1 MTLSKTLCRKLLGRP
16 KFDKP
21 LYKKIDYAS
30 SSKFSLCDTTQNP
43 IAASQSYTSS
53 TLGYTTS
60 KQC

>member
-30 SSKFSLCDTTQNP
+30 RSKLSLCVTTQD
-43 IAASQSYTSS
+43 IAVSQSHTSS